1 MDPEAVGHASQIV
14 LGKHSGRAGFA
25 DALRKM
31 EIVLE
36 DEEFERAFER
46 FKELA
51 DRKGEITEE
60 GIRAIIDYAA
70 SVNEE
75 LIHLVS
81 MHVAGGN
88 EVTPQASIKVET
100 RGLTLEYEAEGDG
113 MVHATFAALK
123 KAFGIDARLVDYRVV
138 PVTGGADAM
147 AEINVVVQM
156 GGRAYAGRSIDTD
169 VVGGSARAFVN
180 ALNKAAQQ
188 VITETVGEAQV

>member
-1 MDPEAVGHASQIV
+1 MTTVLDRIKAYKLEEIAADKAAKPLEAVEAEA
-14 LGKHSGRAGFA
+14 READPTRGFA

-70 SVNEE
+70 SRDEE

-88 EVTPQASIKVET
+88 EVTPQASVKVET
-100 RGLTLEYEAEGDG
+100 RGLTLEFEAEGDG
-113 MVHATFAALK
+113 MVHSL
-123 KAFGIDARLVDYRVV
+123 
-138 PVTGGADAM
+138 
-147 AEINVVVQM
+147 
-156 GGRAYAGRSIDTD
+156 
-169 VVGGSARAFVN
+169 
-180 ALNKAAQQ
+180 
-188 VITETVGEAQV
+188 